1 MSEAQNIVEFPRNI
15 YSVVMRESKYTTL
28 TFPSTDKTNAI
39 RFATQL
45 MQATSKEGVAMREEM
60 QSLLRTTAAVP
71 VCVDIIDGGTQ

>member
-1 MSEAQNIVEFPRNI
+1 MLEENNVVQFPRNI
-15 YSVVMRESKYTTL
+15 YSVVMRESTYTTL

-45 MQATSKEGVAMREEM
+45 MQATSEEGVAMREEM
-60 QSLLRTTAAVP
+60 QSMLKTTAAVP